1 MLDAFLAHEFWLSLE
16 YLPLAEQ
23 IGATWWFPL
32 INSLHVLAISFML
45 GALLM
50 LDLRIAGL
58 AANRYSIEDLSKDF
72 LPWIWI
78 SFVIACLTGTG
89 LFITRASAHVLN
101 PAFQWKML
109 LMALA
114 ALNMLVF
121 HWRSL
126 QYRRSKS
133 HSDGVKVP
141 AFLKWSGMLSL
152 LIWAGV
158 MLAGR
163 WVGHIV

>member
-1 MLDAFLAHEFWLSLE
+1 MLEAFLTHEFWLSLE
-16 YLPLAEQ
+16 YLPIAEQ

-58 AANRYSIEDLSKDF
+58 AATRYSVDDLAKDF
-72 LPWIWI
+72 LPWIWF

-89 LFITRASAHVLN
+89 LFITRASAHMLN

-109 LMALA
+109 LMVIA
-114 ALNMLVF
+114 AANMMMF
-121 HWRSL
+121 HWLSL
-126 QYRRSKS
+126 RHRRSQQPS
-133 HSDGVKVP
+133 VNVP
-141 AFLKWSGMLSL
+141 ALLKWSAVLSL
-152 LIWAGV
+152 IIWAGV

>member
-1 MLDAFLAHEFWLSLE
+1 MLEAFLTHEFWLSLE
-16 YLPLAEQ
+16 YLPIAEQ
-23 IGATWWFPL
+23 IGATWWFPM

-58 AANRYSIEDLSKDF
+58 AATRYSVDDLAKDF
-72 LPWIWI
+72 LPWIWV

-89 LFITRASAHVLN
+89 LFITRASAHMLN

-109 LMALA
+109 LMAIA
-114 ALNMLVF
+114 AANMMMF
-121 HWRSL
+121 HWQSSRH
-126 QYRRSKS
+126 RRSQPPS
-133 HSDGVKVP
+133 VNVP
-141 AFLKWSGMLSL
+141 ALLKWSGVLSL
-152 LIWAGV
+152 IIWAGV